1 MRFRPNRRQ
10 SAAVGTV
17 MSAVVVTALAVT
29 SAGGATASAPVT
41 AVRAVKAGPVPAWM
55 KNLRQQSVIHTNHGQ
70 LVTVGPDPRLAQGPG
85 ARDIAGWARKHAL
98 EKLAAQSAPGV
109 KAAAQ
114 RRTAAA
120 LGTTPAEGRDR
131 IDVTENEAPGVRGQ
145 NDTLATAQ
153 RIKGFGTGEEQRNAA
168 DVAGDQA
175 AGPEPTLKKIKPN
188 VEDDGT
194 PETARVTGVATQRA
208 GVTTTGFIG
217 DNPPNPDD
225 PGATDS
231 DLYALDLTA
240 GQLFT
245 ARFRTTSGDLQPII
259 FLVDENGF
267 PLADSFFDPDF
278 LNPSL
283 TAPIR
288 TTGRYY
294 LVAGGFTVIDLGT
307 GAVTLPRGGYEIDL
321 FARAGDTDTY
331 KVSLAAGDVL
341 GANVSGSARVV
352 SVLDAKGTEL
362 MGSQQDASGIYPANT
377 PLPGGGNAV
386 ADAVA
391 PKKGTYYVQVAG
403 GDGPYELN
411 VEAYRP
417 GGTGKVQ
424 QTIFLDLDGQRLN
437 TNVVFGRGVT
447 TLSPLSSFLPAWGI
461 KASERKALGR
471 AIKATVVEN
480 LQKDLQATGLS
491 RTVSV
496 NVVTSDEVKDPWGR
510 KGVTRVI
517 VGGTIEESG
526 IPTIGIAQSIDP
538 GNFSREETALV
549 LLDVLSGPGVPG
561 DPDSDVASL
570 NTYLGPSSNRV
581 KFVGQAVGNVASHEA
596 GHLLGNFH
604 TDSTNDQRSL
614 MDAGGFAEA
623 YPNLYGVGADGLGG
637 TADDVDTDFVADTFD
652 LFEGFTGLENTT
664 ARTTWAL
671 SR

>member
-1 MRFRPNRRQ
+1 
-10 SAAVGTV
+10 

-29 SAGGATASAPVT
+29 GAGGATASAPTT
-41 AVRAVKAGPVPAWM
+41 AVQARTAGPAPAWL
-55 KNLRQQSVIHTNHGQ
+55 KHLRSQSVIHTNHGQ
-70 LVTVGPDPRLAQGPG
+70 LVTVGPDPRLAQGPDV
-85 ARDIAGWARKHAL
+85 RDIAGWARKRAL
-98 EKLAAQSAPGV
+98 EKLAAESAGS
-109 KAAAQ
+109 KASPL
-114 RRTAAA
+114 RRSGTQDHR
-120 LGTTPAEGRDR
+120 GTTPATGRDR
-131 IDVTENEAPGVRGQ
+131 IDVAEDEGPGTRGK

-168 DVAGDQA
+168 DIAGDQA
-175 AGPEPTLKKIKPN
+175 AGPVPTLKKIAPN

-194 PETARVTGVATQRA
+194 PETAGATGVAAKRA

-217 DNPPNPDD
+217 DNPPNPQD
-225 PGATDS
+225 PGGSDQ

-245 ARFRTTSGDLQPII
+245 ARFRTTSGDLEPII

-283 TAPIR
+283 SAPIR

-294 LVAGGFTVIDLGT
+294 LVAGGFTIIDLGT
-307 GAVTLPRGGYEIDL
+307 GQVTLPKGDYELDL
-321 FARAGDTDTY
+321 FVQAGDTDTY

-341 GANVSGSARVV
+341 GANVSGSAKVV
-352 SVLDAKGTEL
+352 SLLDAKGTEL

-386 ADAVA
+386 AELVA
-391 PKKGTYYVQVAG
+391 PTKGTYYVSVAG

-417 GGTGKVQ
+417 GGEGKVR

-461 KASERKALGR
+461 KASQRKALGR

-480 LQKDLQATGLS
+480 LRQDLERSGLS
-491 RTVSV
+491 KRVAV

-549 LLDVLSGPGVPG
+549 LLDVLSLPGSPA
-561 DPDSDVASL
+561 DPDSDIASL
-570 NTYLGPSSNRV
+570 NTYIGPKTDRV

-604 TDSTNDQRSL
+604 TDSTNEQPSI
-614 MDAGGFAEA
+614 MDAGGFEQA
-623 YPNLYGVGADGLGG
+623 YPNLYGVGPDGIGG
-637 TADDVDTDFVADTFD
+637 TADDADTDFVVDTFD
-652 LFEGFTGLENTT
+652 LFEGFTGRENTL
-664 ARTTWAL
+664 ARTTWAV